1 MVDPREVVIAAAVRT
16 PFSKFGGLLREV
28 HSTDLGAHVIQE
40 VLKRARIRGEQV
52 DMVYYGMC
60 IQAEAAI
67 EYNVNARQALLK
79 AGMPPETL
87 SLTLDR
93 ACCSSLTCVQM
104 AFRDIRYGEADV
116 VLAVGAENMSNT
128 PFVLHNVRWATGLAQ
143 PLIRDHLFPIGYSG
157 YNSLAAD
164 AGEVA
169 VEHGIGREEQDHWA
183 WRSQKRYDEAKR
195 AGKFAEEIVP
205 IEVPQRKGKP
215 LRLEEDEFPKPET
228 TLEKLASLPT
238 VYGSPTVTAGNAPG
252 LDAGAAALV
261 LMSRQRAL
269 SLGIP
274 ALATIVATASV
285 ARQPRYIAS
294 APADAIDR
302 VLERAGVGLD
312 DLKLLEINE
321 AFAAVPLVSSKILAD
336 RHYGGDRKR
345 LEALREKLNVNGGAV
360 AVGHPVGASGA
371 RILMTLAYELRRRG
385 GGYGACAICG
395 GLAQA
400 DAAVVRCEGG

>member
-1 MVDPREVVIAAAVRT
+1 MIEPREVVIAAAVRT
-16 PFSKFGGLLREV
+16 PFSKFGGALREV
-28 HSTDLGAHVIQE
+28 HSTELGAHVIRE
-40 VLKRARIRGEQV
+40 VLTRAGIGGAQV

-79 AGMPPETL
+79 AGMPAETL

-143 PLIRDHLFPIGYSG
+143 PLIRDHLFPIGYTG
-157 YNSLAAD
+157 HNSLAKD

-169 VEHGIGREEQDHWA
+169 LEHGIGREEQDLWA
-183 WRSQKRYDEAKR
+183 LRSQKRYDEARR
-195 AGKFAEEIVP
+195 AGKFAEEIAPV
-205 IEVPQRKGKP
+205 EVPQRKGNP
-215 LRLEEDEFPKPET
+215 LRLEQDEFPKPDT

-261 LMSRQRAL
+261 LMSREQAR
-269 SLGIP
+269 SLGIQP
-274 ALATIVATASV
+274 LATIVATASV

-302 VLERAGVGLD
+302 ALEKARLGLD
-312 DLKLLEINE
+312 DLTLLEINE

-336 RHYGGDRKR
+336 RHYGGDRNR

-371 RILMTLAYELRRRG
+371 RILMTLAFELRRRG

>member
-1 MVDPREVVIAAAVRT
+1 VREAVIVSAVRT
-16 PFSKFGGLLREV
+16 P
-28 HSTDLGAHVIQE
+28 LGKAPRG
-40 VLKRARIRGEQV
+40 VLKDIRPDDLAAMVVRAALGRVPAIEPSRVGDVIMGCGVPEGEQ
-52 DMVYYGMC
+52 GLN
-60 IQAEAAI
+60 IGRLAAI
-67 EYNVNARQALLK
+67 GAGLPDSVPGLTVNRY
-79 AGMPPETL
+79 
-87 SLTLDR
+87 
-93 ACCSSLTCVQM
+93 CSSGLQTVAM
-104 AFRDIRYGEADV
+104 AAQEIQTGMADV
-116 VLAVGAENMSNT
+116 VVAGGVESMSRVPMLGYRPSPNAAWAEIHPDLYISMGHTAEEVARRYGVTRQDQDAFALRS
-128 PFVLHNVRWATGLAQ
+128 HERAAA
-143 PLIRDHLFPIGYSG
+143 
-157 YNSLAAD
+157 AAD
-164 AGEVA
+164 G
-169 VEHGIGREEQDHWA
+169 GRFED
-183 WRSQKRYDEAKR
+183 
-195 AGKFAEEIVP
+195 EIVP
-205 IEVPQRKGKP
+205 VPLPAGGAAERDEGIRRDTSLDALAQ
-215 LRLEEDEFPKPET
+215 LRPVFSRD
-228 TLEKLASLPT
+228 
-238 VYGSPTVTAGNAPG
+238 GTVTAGNAPG

-261 LMSRQRAL
+261 LMSRQKAL

-274 ALATIVATASV
+274 VLGTIVATASV

-302 VLERAGVGLD
+302 VLGRAGLGLD

-400 DAAVVRCEGG
+400 DAAVIRCEGN